1 MSLRLSGLRRLI
13 ASSHILCAIISFY
26 LLSLFSGANAL
37 AQRPQDIPTL
47 QHPLAPGDI
56 REQDVKYE
64 VNNGYQQLHEV
75 PQSKPPISVGRILR
89 DLLDSLHVM
98 QKEYFQQW
106 QGTWPTSID
115 WTAAVIGTQ
124 VSAALSSLTATP
136 DDLLAPSF
144 SSILGEAHGLEFTAS
159 ETAIAFENMVNRYF
173 DHTLAFYFGENAFSL
188 RNQAYDDMLWVVLG
202 WLENIKFQDLHSEL
216 RYGLEPNSSS
226 ALYQKW
232 HGVQFRGPAAH
243 RARLFYELA
252 AQGWDTS
259 LCNGGMVWS
268 SHVTPYKNA
277 ITNELFISASIG
289 MYLYFPGDPIDSPFL
304 AYDANVDGFSRRHN
318 PAHLEAAV
326 KGYQWLK
333 DSHMIGSHELYADGF
348 HINGWKNAKQPGSGK
363 CDVLNPMIYTYNQ
376 GVVLS
381 GLRGLWLA
389 TGTKDYL
396 LDGHDLIS
404 KVIMATGWP
413 KNYSSPW
420 AGLGRGGVME
430 ELCDSSGRCSQ
441 NGHTFKGIFF
451 HHFAE
456 FCRPLSPHEE
466 RFVADLNGRSSG
478 SKSADERRLTFQW
491 HQARCRSYRSWL
503 EHNADAALM
512 TRDHEGK
519 FGMWWGRQ
527 YPDPGRHIPVTAP
540 LPYGAVDYRN
550 DEQLGTDGESVT
562 RTARSR
568 IPADPFAF
576 GDGQAATLLDKRR
589 GTLFAESPSRHF
601 SSGQESSTDGGMKAY
616 QDVNYRG
623 RGRTV
628 ETQSGGVAVLR
639 ALYQWKTS
647 PSLS

>member
-1 MSLRLSGLRRLI
+1 MGPRRFGPERTM
-13 ASSHILCAIISFY
+13 APWNILCTIVAVCFLY
-26 LLSLFSGANAL
+26 LLSGANAL
-37 AQRPQDIPTL
+37 AQRPQNDLEL
-47 QHPLAPGDI
+47 QQPLASGED
-56 REQDVKYE
+56 RGQSVKDE
-64 VNNGYQQLHEV
+64 LPRASNRSFEES
-75 PQSKPPISVGRILR
+75 QSESLISVSLTLR
-89 DLLDSLHVM
+89 DLLNALNVM
-98 QKEYFQQW
+98 QREYFQQW

-136 DDLLAPSF
+136 NHILAPSF
-144 SSILGEAHGLEFTAS
+144 SSVIGEANDLAS
-159 ETAIAFENMVNRYF
+159 AASHTAIAFENTVNRYF

-188 RNQAYDDMLWVVLG
+188 RNQAFDDMLWVVLG

-216 RYGLEPNSSS
+216 RYSLEPNSTST
-226 ALYQKW
+226 LYGAW
-232 HGVQFRGPAAH
+232 HGVQFRAPAAH

-259 LCNGGMVWS
+259 LCDGGMVWS
-268 SHVTPYKNA
+268 PHVTPYKNA

-289 MYLYFPGDPIDSPFL
+289 MYIYFPGDPIDSPFL
-304 AYDANVDGFSRRHN
+304 ASDASVDGLHYERD

-333 DSHMIGSHELYADGF
+333 DSNMIGHRGLYADGF
-348 HINGWKNAKQPGSGK
+348 HISGWRNAKQPGSGK
-363 CDVLNPMIYTYNQ
+363 CDELNPMVYTYNQ
-376 GVVLS
+376 GVILS

-389 TGTKDYL
+389 TGTQDYL
-396 LDGHDLIS
+396 RDGHDLIL

-413 KNYSSPW
+413 KKQSTAW
-420 AGLGRGGVME
+420 AGLGRGGVLE
-430 ELCDSSGRCSQ
+430 EVCDSAGGCSQ
-441 NGHTFKGIFF
+441 NSHTFKGIFF

-466 RFVADLNGRSSG
+466 RFVAELNGGQSEV
-478 SKSADERRLTFQW
+478 DRRLIFQW

-503 EHNADAALM
+503 EYNAEAALK
-512 TRDHEGK
+512 TKDNQGK

-527 YPDPGRHIPVTAP
+527 YPDDGRHAP
-540 LPYGAVDYRN
+540 DAATVPYGADDYRN
-550 DEQLGTDGESVT
+550 DQESRADWGPT
-562 RTARSR
+562 TH
-568 IPADPFAF
+568 IHADPFAL
-576 GDGQAATLLDKRR
+576 GAGQVATTLLDKKRDTFSA
-589 GTLFAESPSRHF
+589 GSASRH
-601 SSGQESSTDGGMKAY
+601 SSSQLESSTDGRMERH
-616 QDVNYRG
+616 QDVNDRG